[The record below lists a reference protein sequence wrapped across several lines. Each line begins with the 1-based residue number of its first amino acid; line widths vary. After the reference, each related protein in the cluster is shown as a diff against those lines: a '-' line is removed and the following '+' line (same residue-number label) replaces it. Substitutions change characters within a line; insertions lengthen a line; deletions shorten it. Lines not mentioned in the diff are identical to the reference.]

1 MKNPDADFKRSAES
15 ALNDLYVAVSKAQ
28 VLGFF
33 KGPHGPLEET
43 AWIHV
48 GIHELEEIEGLANQ
62 ALDGDPR
69 AAALMRKLLMPAP
82 TWRHI
87 APAEHSAGE
96 ARFIV
101 QPRRPHLVGTAAL
114 LLDGIE
120 TGTYRRWLNRAIGFY
135 SVRSL
140 SVNRALEAA
149 KAVAARRLSLAEFAR
164 EVQEAN
170 FLGTPMR
177 HRSVTTE
184 RMSRAH
190 ATGSAMRDHRPTEFA
205 PDMSNPLARELTATF
220 HPLIEL
226 TAQHDPASVPVTLR
240 RLSESGY
247 LHVEDSIR
255 LNRLAGRWTELG
267 DNWRDTLSRRG
278 TPEVAQEDRK
288 APLRNRCVPDQP
300 QHGGRWDIATFA
312 ATETDEF
319 CPPAQALQDA
329 SSKVYGR
336 AGAELIKAQ
345 NEWIEA
351 KGCYGKA
358 GEQSRK
364 CIKEEDHGYKKCAE
378 ERDDGYDRCA
388 REEDHGYRDCCDWIP
403 CKWACDAWTW
413 IKNLVCVAWEWVSNI
428 VCVFYTWVKKMACV
442 AWAYVEPTLC
452 ALGHVALAG
461 AHAAAGIGGIFLG
474 AATRTIGSFVSG
486 FCKMFGVKPSTRTIN
501 SLKVVGIHVAVL
513 HTNKV
518 LLFAYDEG
526 VHPVSENNPADFTAI
541 GDSDRALCALW
552 NPATATAK
560 YVTLKRNLFCSHT
573 AFTENGDLFVAGGQF
588 PLPGLLKSFF
598 PPTLLAPGADKD
610 VHIFNT
616 ATESWERLP
625 DMENGRWYPTC
636 VTLPDGRIMIASG
649 TNGWATEGGL
659 GRGIQSTY
667 QIGDPRTKTM
677 TSPTAI
683 GINQPDEEG
692 RQRAHLFH
700 LYPFMHLL
708 PSGKV
713 FVHFKRTTL
722 LYNPATMLLERV
734 AVSGTNGAKADET
747 GRTNDPYSRTGPGP
761 GTCVQLPLIPRRNPG
776 TGTSD
781 YPAGRI
787 MILGGGGAEKK
798 PEEPDKTDGQGD
810 PNNIY
815 KLHSNTKATNSSEIL
830 DFSEAMPEWQF
841 TNEWMRNGRVMP
853 DSILLPTGKVLVVGG
868 GRTGQSGGLLAHF
881 TSTETGGQPD
891 KGATDPVLEPE
902 VFDPETH
909 QWEQWCPKKLARLYH
924 TTAVLLPDARVLVAG
939 HDGALNM
946 MPFDE
951 SRYELEL
958 FSPPYLFNDN
968 GQLAQRPVIA
978 GAPAELPFGE
988 RFQIDTPNAAD
999 IASVALIRQSSVTHQ
1014 INSDQR
1020 YVGLAILD
1028 ASSEHLMVQ
1037 APPNR
1042 NIAPPGY
1049 YMLFIVNRFGV
1060 PSVAHWIRAAALR

>member
-1 MKNPDADFKRSAES
+1 MKNPDPNFRRSEEA
-15 ALNDLYVAVSKAQ
+15 ALVELYQAVSKAQ

-62 ALDGDPR
+62 TLDGDPR

-120 TGTYRRWLNRAIGFY
+120 TGTHRRWLNRAIGFY

-177 HRSVTTE
+177 HGSVTTE
-184 RMSRAH
+184 HMSRAH
-190 ATGSAMRDHRPTEFA
+190 AAGSAMRDHRPTEFA
-205 PDMSNPLARELTATF
+205 PDMSNPLARELAATF
-220 HPLIEL
+220 HPLIDL
-226 TAQHDPASVPVTLR
+226 TAQHDPLSVPVTLR

-247 LHVEDSIR
+247 LHIEDSIR

-300 QHGGRWDIATFA
+300 QHGGRWDIATFT

-319 CPPAQALQDA
+319 CPPAQAVQDA

-336 AGAELIKAQ
+336 AGAELIKGQ
-345 NEWIEA
+345 NEWIKA
-351 KGCYGKA
+351 KECFKKSKRICRQV
-358 GEQSRK
+358 EERIEETRREMVK
-364 CIKEEDHGYKKCAE
+364 RLERVKRTIKEKVCSWLPWPVNEVCNFVTRVVFDLIE
-378 ERDDGYDRCA
+378 VVVEVVTRIVRFIA
-388 REEDHGYRDCCDWIP
+388 RTVCELVT
-403 CKWACDAWTW
+403 K
-413 IKNLVCVAWEWVSNI
+413 LVCAI
-428 VCVFYTWVKKMACV
+428 AH
-442 AWAYVEPTLC
+442 A
-452 ALGHVALAG
+452 ALAIAHATAGLGGILAG
-461 AHAAAGIGGIFLG
+461 AAV
-474 AATRTIGSFVSG
+474 RTTGSFVNV
-486 FCKMFGVKPSTRTIN
+486 FCRLFGVKPSTRTTN

-526 VHPVSENNPADFTAI
+526 VHPVSSSNPADFTAI
-541 GDSDRALCALW
+541 GDSDRGLCAVW

-598 PPTLLAPGADKD
+598 PPTLLAPGADAD

-616 ATESWERLP
+616 ATESWERLR
-625 DMENGRWYPTC
+625 DMEYGRWYPTC

-667 QIGDPRTKTM
+667 QIADPRTKTM

-734 AVSGTNGAKADET
+734 AVGGAKADET

-761 GTCVQLPLIPRRNPG
+761 GTYVQLPLIPRRNPG
-776 TGTSD
+776 TGTID

-810 PNNIY
+810 PDDIY
-815 KLHSNTKATNSSEIL
+815 KLHSNTQATNSSEIL
-830 DFSEAMPEWQF
+830 VFNDAMPEWQF
-841 TNEWMRNGRVMP
+841 TTEFMRNGRVMP
-853 DSILLPTGKVLVVGG
+853 DSILLPSGKVLVVGG

-881 TSTETGGQPD
+881 TSTDMSGKPD
-891 KGATDPVLEPE
+891 KGATDPVFEPE
-902 VFDPETH
+902 VFDPETQ

-946 MPFDE
+946 PPFDE

-958 FSPPYLFNDN
+958 FSPPYLFDNN

-988 RFQIDTPNAAD
+988 RFQIDTPNAAE

-1020 YVGLAILD
+1020 YVGLAIID
-1028 ASSEHLMVQ
+1028 VSSHHLMVQ

-1049 YMLFIVNRFGV
+1049 YMLFIVNRAGV
-1060 PSVAHWIRAAALR
+1060 PSVAHWIRAAALS